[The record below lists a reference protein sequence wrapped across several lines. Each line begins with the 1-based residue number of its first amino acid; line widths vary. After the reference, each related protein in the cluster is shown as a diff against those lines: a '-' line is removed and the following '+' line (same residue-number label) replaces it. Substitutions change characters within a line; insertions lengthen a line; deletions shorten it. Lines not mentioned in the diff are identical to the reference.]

1 MTQLKIFVS
10 KNRVDNNMY
19 HYFSEIID
27 IEEIKETNEEILRNL
42 EKIKI
47 KQMKNKIK
55 NKIIVVNIDKP
66 TILKANIFKYIGKIE
81 KPNQKICELISN
93 NIKIKILFRVELRL

>member
-1 MTQLKIFVS
+1 MNSILKNWLNKCYPAVCDKFPGSIFYLHEDQLTRQYKLQRMIGG
-10 KNRVDNNMY
+10 KR
-19 HYFSEIID
+19 
-27 IEEIKETNEEILRNL
+27 
-42 EKIKI
+42 
-47 KQMKNKIK
+47 
-55 NKIIVVNIDKP
+55 IVVNIDKP